1 MSFLFY
7 LKLKILGECK
17 MNYRELNILIRLVGN
32 KTLKQ
37 LKIEEIIKA
46 KELGKS
52 EI

>member
-1 MSFLFY
+1 
-7 LKLKILGECK
+7 
-17 MNYRELNILIRLVGN
+17 MNYKELNILIRLVGN